1 MLLEA
6 YVDSERMVVAFGLIM
21 KHCEILFSETS
32 KRIALLW

>member
-6 YVDSERMVVAFGLIM
+6 YVDSERMVVEFGLIT

-32 KRIALLW
+32 KQIAPL